1 MAPDAR
7 ETPFVK
13 DLASSDRQTRE
24 SALESLR
31 QFVTTHR
38 TLTDLDLLKL
48 WRGLFFCLWHTPHIP
63 SPSSTHLSA
72 SLASLALAL
81 PTPLFSRFYAAF
93 WTTMI
98 TNYTSIPQLRLDKY
112 LYLMR
117 LYVRAGFQYL
127 SDHEWEV
134 GLVRGWAEAMGR
146 KEFEEGEGE
155 GEGKEGV
162 WLAPLSPSD
171 GKVPDGVRYHVCD
184 VWADELFA
192 VLGDGG
198 VGDGVEETLISP
210 VRRLGREGRTKVVR
224 GRAREVL
231 EDERV
236 RGWTGTKNGNGV
248 RNEGTEEEWE
258 GFGD

>member
-1 MAPDAR
+1 M
-7 ETPFVK
+7 
-13 DLASSDRQTRE
+13 Q
-24 SALESLR
+24 
-31 QFVTTHR
+31 
-38 TLTDLDLLKL
+38 
-48 WRGLFFCLWHTPHIP
+48 
-63 SPSSTHLSA
+63 
-72 SLASLALAL
+72 
-81 PTPLFSRFYAAF
+81 
-93 WTTMI
+93 
-98 TNYTSIPQLRLDKY
+98 
-112 LYLMR
+112 
-117 LYVRAGFQYL
+117 
-127 SDHEWEV
+127 
-134 GLVRGWAEAMGR
+134 GWAEAMGR
-146 KEFEEGEGE
+146 KEFEEGEGA

-210 VRRLGREGRTKVVR
+210 VRRLEREGRTKVVR

-236 RGWTGTKNGNGV
+236 RGWTGTKNENGV
-248 RNEGTEEEWE
+248 RNEGTEEEWD